1 MQSTQFIRR
10 LQPGV
15 AAALGSA
22 VLFGAGA
29 PLAKGLLDA
38 LSPWMLAGLL
48 YLGSGVG
55 LAIYRLIK
63 SGREGVRWPPLN
75 TGEWKWL
82 CAAIICGG
90 GIAPV
95 LLMWGL
101 SAMPASK
108 ASLLLNAEAV
118 LTALLAWFV
127 FKENFDKRI
136 AWGMCAIV
144 AGAVLLSWP
153 LHGATRGASG
163 IDLFWPA
170 FAVLLAC
177 LFWALD
183 NNFTRKV
190 ALADA
195 SWIACVKGLSAGASN
210 LTIAFALGSVLPAEK
225 TLALAL
231 VTGLFAYGV
240 SLTFFVIAL
249 RHLGTARAGAYFST
263 APFVGAALSVI
274 FLGDSMTWQLLLAA
288 ALMAFGIWLHLT
300 EHHGHLHQH
309 VPMVHLHEHSHAEL
323 DAHHAHSH
331 IPAFAGRH
339 SHDHTHEALSH
350 SHAHYPDSHHRHEH
364 QDRHD

>member
-1 MQSTQFIRR
+1 MQSNQFARR

-15 AAALGSA
+15 AAALSSA

-29 PLAKGLLDA
+29 PLAKWLLDEI
-38 LSPWMLAGLL
+38 SPLMLAGLL

-55 LAIYRLIK
+55 LASYRFIK
-63 SGREGVRWPPLN
+63 TGRERALWPQLN

-82 CAAIICGG
+82 AAAIICGG

-101 SAMPASK
+101 SAMPASR

-136 AWGMCAIV
+136 AWGMGAIV

-153 LHGATRGASG
+153 SHEATGGASG
-163 IDLFWPA
+163 MALFWPTL
-170 FAVLLAC
+170 AVLLAC

-195 SWIACVKGLSAGASN
+195 SWIACVKGLSAGTSN
-210 LTIAFALGSVLPAEK
+210 LILAFALGAALPAGT
-225 TLALAL
+225 TLALAM
-231 VTGLFAYGV
+231 VVGFFAYGV
-240 SLTFFVIAL
+240 SLTLFVMAL

-263 APFVGAALSVI
+263 APFVGAGLAVI
-274 FLGDSMTWQLLLAA
+274 FLGDSVTWQLLLAA
-288 ALMAFGIWLHLT
+288 AMMAVGIWLHLT
-300 EHHGHLHQH
+300 EHHAHLHQH
-309 VPMVHLHEHSHAEL
+309 VPMVHIHEHSHAEL
-323 DAHHAHSH
+323 DEHHTHGH
-331 IPAFAGRH
+331 IPAFVGRH
-339 SHDHTHEALSH
+339 SHGHKHEALSH

-364 QDRHD
+364 

>member
-1 MQSTQFIRR
+1 MQLNQLTRR

-15 AAALGSA
+15 LAALGSA

-48 YLGSGVG
+48 YLGSGIG
-55 LAIYRLIK
+55 LVIYRLIK
-63 SGREGVRWPPLN
+63 TGREGLRWPQLN

-82 CAAIICGG
+82 GAAIICGG

-95 LLMWGL
+95 LLMAGL

-136 AWGMCAIV
+136 AWGMGAIV
-144 AGAVLLSWP
+144 GGAVLLSWP
-153 LHGATRGASG
+153 LQAATMGTGGMAM
-163 IDLFWPA
+163 FWPT

-225 TLALAL
+225 TLVLALA
-231 VTGLFAYGV
+231 TGLFAYGV
-240 SLTFFVIAL
+240 SLTLFVIAL

-274 FLGDSMTWQLLLAA
+274 FLGDSVTWQLLLASA
-288 ALMAFGIWLHLT
+288 MMAFGIWLHLT
-300 EHHGHLHQH
+300 EHHAHLHQH
-309 VPMVHLHEHSHAEL
+309 VLMVHTHEHSHAEP
-323 DAHHAHSH
+323 DQHHTHSH
-331 IPAFAGRH
+331 IPAFAGSH
-339 SHDHTHEALSH
+339 SHSHTHEAVSH

-364 QDRHD
+364 